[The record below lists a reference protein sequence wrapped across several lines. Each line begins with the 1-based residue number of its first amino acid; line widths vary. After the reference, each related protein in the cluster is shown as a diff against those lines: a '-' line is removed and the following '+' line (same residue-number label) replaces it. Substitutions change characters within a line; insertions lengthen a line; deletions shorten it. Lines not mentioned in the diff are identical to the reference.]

1 MSAGSGGLIVLLVL
15 MAVESSAPGC
25 CESVAEKT
33 KMTAVGVRSKV
44 TCVVGVV
51 GVCSYIS
58 CLRILISMVW
68 GGASSASIWWP
79 IGIDS
84 LYR

>member
-1 MSAGSGGLIVLLVL
+1 MTRVDSFCCCMSYCIDWWVSAGSGGLIVLLVL

-58 CLRILISMVW
+58 CLRILIGMV
-68 GGASSASIWWP
+68 
-79 IGIDS
+79 
-84 LYR
+84 